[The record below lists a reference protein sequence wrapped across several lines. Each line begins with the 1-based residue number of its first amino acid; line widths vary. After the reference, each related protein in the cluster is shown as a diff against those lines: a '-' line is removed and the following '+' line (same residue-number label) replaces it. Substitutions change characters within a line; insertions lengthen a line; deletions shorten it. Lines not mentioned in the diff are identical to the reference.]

1 MKSINIIKPALLQLV
16 DVGCLCDLS
25 VQSVSTDSLS
35 LSLYICIDHQIRL
48 TRLLIRCYFHRS
60 HLKANLGEERN
71 CTIDLDYKRG
81 SILCILQILL
91 FFFSSGW
98 YLDWKIG

>member
-60 HLKANLGEERN
+60 HLKPNLGEERN

-91 FFFSSGW
+91 FFFHLAGI
-98 YLDWKIG
+98 LTGK

>member
-81 SILCILQILL
+81 SILSSLQILL
-91 FFFSSGW
+91 FFPSCW

>member
-1 MKSINIIKPALLQLV
+1 MKSINIIKPALLQLMSAA
-16 DVGCLCDLS
+16 S

-35 LSLYICIDHQIRL
+35 LSLYIYIDHQIRL

-60 HLKANLGEERN
+60 QLKANLGEERN

-81 SILCILQILL
+81 SILSSLQILL
-91 FFFSSGW
+91 FVLSGW
-98 YLDWKIG
+98 YGLVWKMG